1 LKVVILTTR
10 TNHHLY
16 FLHQLSLD
24 GRLDIFSIFEKK
36 TSKFSFKTKHS
47 LDNLRK
53 KYESSILLKKK
64 IKYSLLKKKKEVWD
78 VNSKTSIN
86 LIKKFD
92 PEVIISYG
100 IGKIKD
106 KFLNNFQKKT
116 FNLHGGDPEYYRGLD
131 SFLWAIY
138 HKDFNKFYVTLH
150 KVNDTFDSGGVVY
163 KKKLTFDKKTNIYNL
178 RLLSSD
184 ICLLLSKKIIKNFFS
199 KKKYKIKSQKIRGR
213 YYSAMP
219 SVLKNICINNF
230 NNYIKKKYGR

>member
-1 LKVVILTTR
+1 LKVLILTTK

-24 GRLDIFSIFEKK
+24 SRLDILTIFEKK
-36 TSKFSFKTKHS
+36 TNKFNFKTKHL
-47 LDNLRK
+47 LDNLRNS
-53 KYESSILLKKK
+53 YESSILLKKK
-64 IKYSLLKKKKEVWD
+64 IKYSLLKQKKEVWD

-92 PEVIISYG
+92 PEIIISYG
-100 IGKIKD
+100 IGKIKV

-138 HKDFNKFYVTLH
+138 HKDFKNFYVTLH
-150 KVNDTFDSGGVVY
+150 EVNETFDSGSVIY
-163 KKKLTFDKKTNIYNL
+163 KKKLTFNRKTNIYNL
-178 RLLSSD
+178 RLISTVT
-184 ICLLLSKKIIKNFFS
+184 CLLLSKRIIKQFLS
-199 KKKYKIKSQKIRGR
+199 HKKYKVKSQNKKGR

-219 SVLKNICINNF
+219 SVLKQNCINNF
-230 NNYIKKKYGR
+230 SNYIKNKYGI

>member
-1 LKVVILTTR
+1 MKVLILTTK

-24 GRLDIFSIFEKK
+24 SRLDILTIFEKK
-36 TSKFSFKTKHS
+36 TNKFNFKTKH
-47 LDNLRK
+47 LLNNLINS
-53 KYESSILLKKK
+53 YESSIILKKK
-64 IKYSLLKKKKEVWD
+64 IKYSLLKQKKEVWD
-78 VNSKTSIN
+78 INSKTSIN

-100 IGKIKD
+100 IGKIKVN
-106 KFLNNFQKKT
+106 FLNNFQKKT
-116 FNLHGGDPEYYRGLD
+116 FNLHGVDPEYYRCLD

-150 KVNDTFDSGGVVY
+150 NVNNTLDSGGVIY
-163 KKKLTFDKKTNIYNL
+163 KKKLIFNKKTNIYNL
-178 RLLSSD
+178 RLLSTD
-184 ICLLLSKKIIKNFFS
+184 ICLFLSKKIIKHFML
-199 KKKYKIKSQKIRGR
+199 KKKYKIKSQKIKGR

-230 NNYIKKKYGR
+230 NNYIKNKYA